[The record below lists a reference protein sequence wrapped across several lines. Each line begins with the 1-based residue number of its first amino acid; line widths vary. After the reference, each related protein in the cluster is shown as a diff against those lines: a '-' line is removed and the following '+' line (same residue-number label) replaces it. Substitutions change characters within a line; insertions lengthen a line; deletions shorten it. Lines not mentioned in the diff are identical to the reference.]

1 MFDSELNTWWGM
13 MTIVASLD
21 GPTGRRSKGSRPSDE
36 QLLDGA
42 CAVFAARGYAAAGM
56 DAIADAAG
64 CTKPTLYAHFASK
77 QTIYLAA
84 LQREAERL
92 KQWLFAAYDKAEA
105 MHTHEQIRAGMAA
118 IFDYAKEHPNGLQ
131 LVMGTEGE
139 GHLAVWRQFTDDI
152 TNRVADLFRA
162 NLSRHGHQPGPEVA
176 PLAAMTV
183 GTAIFAILYTY
194 RNHPGDPEFVLDLT
208 TEYTERGLRQ
218 LVSTLEASQVTG
230 Q

>member
-1 MFDSELNTWWGM
+1 M
-13 MTIVASLD
+13 ASLD
-21 GPTGRRSKGSRPSDE
+21 APTGRRGKGSRPSDG

-56 DAIADAAG
+56 DAIAEAAG

-77 QTIYLAA
+77 QTIYLAV
-84 LQREAERL
+84 LRREAEQL
-92 KQWLFAAYDKAEA
+92 KQWLFAAYDKAEGL
-105 MHTHEQIRAGMAA
+105 HIHEQIRAGMAA
-118 IFDYAKEHPNGLQ
+118 IFDYAKAHPDGLQ

-152 TNRVADLFRA
+152 ISRVADLIRT
-162 NLSRHGHQPGPEVA
+162 NLARYGYKPGPEVA

-183 GTAIFAILYTY
+183 GTAIFAILHTY

-208 TEYTERGLRQ
+208 TEYAERGLRQ
-218 LVSTLEASQVTG
+218 LADPLGPSPEI
-230 Q
+230 